1 MLKSVNTVRSLAI
14 DAIEKANS
22 GHPGICMGAAPMGY
36 AIFNDNLKT
45 NPKNPNWINRDRFVL
60 SAGHGSALLYSLL
73 HLSGFDVTIDDL
85 KAFRQAG
92 SKTPGH
98 PESFETA
105 GVDVSTGPLGQGITM
120 GVGLAMAEKF
130 LAQKL
135 NKPNYDVIDHYTYV
149 LCGDGDLME
158 GISYEA
164 ASLAGHLSLE
174 KLIVLYDSNNISLD
188 GELSLSFSE
197 DVKKRFE
204 AQNFEVI
211 IVENGEDLEAINNA
225 INQAKL
231 SKKPTLIEVK
241 TVIGYGSDKKAGTS
255 AAHGAPL
262 GDAEL
267 SFAKNSYDMPQEP
280 FYVETSVYEDFHDKI
295 ATRGAK
301 ANQQWD
307 DMIVKFTSEFPNDA
321 LLLDRLIK
329 KEKVDLNMNAY
340 TDEVASRIASN
351 HAINQIANQDDLF
364 LGGSADLSCSNNT
377 IINNDAKFGIESDSG
392 RNIFFGVRE
401 FAMGAIL
408 NGMAIHS
415 SLNVYGSTFLV
426 FSDYLKPAIRL
437 ASLMSL
443 PVTYVFTHDSIAVGE
458 DGPTHQ
464 PVEQLAMFRS
474 LPNLNV
480 IRPCDA
486 NETQAAWKLAYE
498 SKKTPTV
505 LALTRQNLPQISS
518 LDFDTVY
525 NNVARGAYVIHEEV
539 DFDRVI
545 VATGSEVKLAL
556 DVALE
561 LLNNGIKCRVVSMPC
576 QELFNQ
582 QTQAYQES
590 VIPSGLE
597 TYAIECLSP
606 FGWERYTKKS
616 ENIFGIETFGLSGNI
631 DDVKAML
638 KFTKADIVS
647 KILGK

>member
-45 NPKNPNWINRDRFVL
+45 NPKNPEWINRDRFVL

-85 KAFRQAG
+85 KAFRQVG

-120 GVGLAMAEKF
+120 AVGIAMAEKF
-130 LAQKL
+130 LSEKL
-135 NKPNYDVIDHYTYV
+135 NKPNYDIIDHYTYV

-164 ASLAGHLSLE
+164 ASLAGHLGLE

-211 IVENGEDLEAINNA
+211 IVEDGEDLVAINAA
-225 INQAKL
+225 INQAKQ
-231 SKKPTLIEVK
+231 SNKPTLIEVK

-262 GDAEL
+262 GDVEL
-267 SFAKNSYDMPQEP
+267 SYAKNSYDMPQEP
-280 FYVETSVYEDFHDKI
+280 FYVETSVYEDFHSKI
-295 ATRGAK
+295 GVRGSN

-307 DMIVKFTSEFPNDA
+307 ELVNKFTKEYPNEA
-321 LLLDRLIK
+321 KLLTRLIK
-329 KEKVDLNMNAY
+329 NEKVELDMNAY
-340 TDEVASRIASN
+340 TDEVATRISSN
-351 HAINQIANQDDLF
+351 HAINQVASQDELF

-377 IINNDAKFGIESDSG
+377 IINNDNKFGIESDSG

-415 SLNVYGSTFLV
+415 SLSVYGSTFLV

-474 LPNLNV
+474 LPNINV

-505 LALTRQNLPQISS
+505 LALTRQNLPQISAT
-518 LDFDTVY
+518 DFATVY
-525 NNVARGAYVIHEEV
+525 NNVAHGAYVIHEET

-545 VATGSEVKLAL
+545 VATGSEVELAI
-556 DVALE
+556 DVAKE
-561 LLNNGIKCRVVSMPC
+561 LFDNGIKCRVVSMPC

-582 QTQAYQES
+582 QTKTYQES

-606 FGWERYTKKS
+606 FGWERYTKNS

-631 DDVKAML
+631 DDVKARL
-638 KFTKADIVS
+638 KFTKADIVG